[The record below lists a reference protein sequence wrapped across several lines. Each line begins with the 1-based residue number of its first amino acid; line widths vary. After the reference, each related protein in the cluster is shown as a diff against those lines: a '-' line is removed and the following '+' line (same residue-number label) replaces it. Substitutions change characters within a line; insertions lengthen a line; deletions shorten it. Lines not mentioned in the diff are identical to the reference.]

1 MAGRVDNNVL
11 APFNPVSDAAMAI
24 ALELLQ
30 LKVDAHEYVYDL
42 GCGDGRFLTGVAKAH
57 SNARCVGIEL
67 DRLYFERALLRTKPY
82 EDRVTVVHGDVLDV
96 MLADDSWHLNRCTA
110 VFVYLLPKG
119 LKVILPILKN
129 LRQRNN
135 GRIVSYMFQIPD
147 WIPSECRVVDKASI
161 CKVYLYE

>member
-1 MAGRVDNNVL
+1 M
-11 APFNPVSDAAMAI
+11 
-24 ALELLQ
+24 
-30 LKVDAHEYVYDL
+30 KVDAHEYVYDL

-129 LRQRNN
+129 IRQRNN
-135 GRIVSYMFQIPD
+135 GRIVSYMVSSQLSLF
-147 WIPSECRVVDKASI
+147 
-161 CKVYLYE
+161 